1 MSADE
6 ALDVAVVGYG
16 PVGVAAAALAAQRGL
31 RVAAFE
37 RERDVYHLPRA
48 ANFDA
53 EIMRVWQQLGCAE
66 AILPSA
72 VPGSGMHFVDAN
84 GRKLFGI
91 DAEPGEGRNGWA
103 EHYLFYQPDLENVLR
118 ARAQQLGVA
127 VHLGHEVEA
136 IEQQDGDAHATVR
149 VRDVA
154 SGERRAVRA
163 RYVLGCDGARSL
175 ARAAIGATLED
186 LRFDQPWL
194 VVDTELVR
202 DVELPRVATQYC
214 DPARPMTFIPMAGRR
229 RRWEFMLMAGDTR
242 ADMERPERVRE
253 LLARFISPDD
263 VTIVRAVVYTFHALI
278 VQPWRRGRLFLL
290 GDAAHQMPPFL
301 GQGMCAGV
309 RDAANLT
316 WKLDLVLRGL
326 AGDALL
332 DSYETERS
340 PHVRAIINTAVG
352 AGNLIQ
358 TTDPAVAAM
367 RDEQL
372 AKPGGLPVPRELVP
386 GLAAGILDR
395 ASAGAAGQM
404 VPQPRGADGGRLDD
418 ALGTGFALVAADD
431 PRPGMSERARAAWQ
445 RLGARVVPHARARPL
460 ARRPRRERGGGAAR
474 SLRVR
479 GRARCGRSRAHRRRS
494 LRRARHADVSRR
506 RDARGAGAFS
516 RRRRSSR
523 RDP

>member
-1 MSADE
+1 MSAPST
-6 ALDVAVVGYG
+6 LDVAVVGYG

-66 AILPSA
+66 AILPCA
-72 VPGSGMHFVDAN
+72 VPGAGMHFVNAA

-91 DAEPGEGRNGWA
+91 DAAAGEGRNGWA
-103 EHYLFYQPDLENVLR
+103 EHYLFYQPDLEAVLR

-127 VHLGHEVEA
+127 AYLGHEVEA
-136 IEQQDGDAHATVR
+136 IEQQEGDDHATVS

-163 RYVLGCDGARSL
+163 RHVLGCDGARSL
-175 ARAAIGATLED
+175 ARVAIGATLED

-202 DVELPRVATQYC
+202 DVELPSVATQYC

-242 ADMERPERVRE
+242 ADMERPERIRE
-253 LLARFISPDD
+253 LLSRFISPDD
-263 VTIVRAVVYTFHALI
+263 VRVVRAVVYTFHALI
-278 VQPWRRGRLFLL
+278 VQPWRRGRLLLL

-309 RDAANLT
+309 RDAANLI

-326 AGDALL
+326 ASEALL
-332 DSYETERS
+332 DSYEAERS
-340 PHVRAIINTAVG
+340 PHVRAIINTAVA

-367 RDEQL
+367 RDEQF
-372 AKPGGLPVPRELVP
+372 AKPGGLPVPREMVP
-386 GLAAGILDR
+386 GLADGILDR
-395 ASAGAAGQM
+395 GSAGAAGQM
-404 VPQPRGADGGRLDD
+404 LPQPRCADQVRLDEK
-418 ALGTGFALVAADD
+418 LGVGFAVVAAED
-431 PRPGMSERARAAWQ
+431 PRPGMSARSLASLE
-445 RLGARVVPHARARPL
+445 RLGARFVASNALDGWLASSGASVVVVRPDRY
-460 ARRPRRERGGGAAR
+460 AYAVAR
-474 SLRVR
+474 SPGDLDRIAVDLCAAL
-479 GRARCGRSRAHRRRS
+479 GTPAA
-494 LRRARHADVSRR
+494 
-506 RDARGAGAFS
+506 
-516 RRRRSSR
+516 
-523 RDP
+523 